1 MKQENT
7 TVRASATKRTRTK
20 DCMQIVQRALDD
32 GTLEQWA
39 RAGATDKELA
49 LYLGI
54 GKDSY
59 IKAKKTLPELV
70 DRIQRARCPL
80 VPEAFN
86 SLVKLARGFT
96 YEEKVEETKEV
107 IIHGEIV
114 RLHSWTTYTKYQ
126 PPTVNAISRVIVNY
140 QKQQRDGVEGVPTF
154 YITEQ
159 PQGIENKNGKLE
171 KLDQAM
177 YELFFGE
184 KTEGKEQEQQEQ

>member
-1 MKQENT
+1 MKQDNT
-7 TVRASATKRTRTK
+7 TVQASATKRTRNK
-20 DCMQIVQRALDD
+20 GCLQIVQRALDD

-59 IKAKKTLPELV
+59 IKAKKTMPELV
-70 DRIQRARCPL
+70 ERIQRARSPI

-114 RLHSWTTYTKYQ
+114 RLHTWTTYTKYQ
-126 PPTVNAISRVIVNY
+126 PPTINAISRVIVNY
-140 QKQQRDGVEGVPTF
+140 QKQQRDGVEGVPKF
-154 YITEQ
+154 YYTEQ
-159 PQGIENKNGKLE
+159 PQGAEHGNGRIKE
-171 KLDQAM
+171 LDNAL
-177 YELFFGE
+177 YELFFG
-184 KTEGKEQEQQEQ
+184 KKPEGNEQEEQEQ

>member
-1 MKQENT
+1 MKQDNA
-7 TVRASATKRTRTK
+7 TVRASATKRTRTR

-39 RAGATDKELA
+39 RAGATDKEIA

-59 IKAKKTLPELV
+59 IKAKKTMPELV
-70 DRIQRARCPL
+70 ERIQRARSPI

-107 IIHGEIV
+107 IVHGEIV
-114 RLHSWTTYTKYQ
+114 RLHTWTTYTKYQ
-126 PPTVNAISRVIVNY
+126 PPTINAISRVIVNY

-154 YITEQ
+154 YYTEQ
-159 PQGIENKNGKLE
+159 PQGAENRQGRLAE
-171 KLDQAM
+171 LDSALH
-177 YELFFGE
+177 ELFFGS
-184 KTEGKEQEQQEQ
+184 KPEGNEQEEQKQ